1 MIKDSQQS
9 AADASANGDLELVH
23 AAKDG
28 DVTAFEQLV
37 RRYDRKLLRIAQ
49 GVTHNA
55 EDAQD
60 AVQEALFKAFQNL
73 DSFREES
80 QFSTWLFRITVNQSL
95 MKLRKQRAIR
105 EVSLD
110 EDLQDVDMLPIEV
123 IDWAPNPEQLY
134 WASELRDILVGA
146 LEELPPAVRTVF
158 VLRDIE
164 GLSTDET
171 AEVLNLSQTA
181 VKARLWR
188 ARLQLRE
195 RLNKYFGQ
203 HPESVRT
210 QMVPINRRTGKIL
223 GLFAECLNQSI
234 YQTCSISLT
243 KSPYASP
250 MTALATNTS
259 Q

>member
-1 MIKDSQQS
+1 
-9 AADASANGDLELVH
+9 
-23 AAKDG
+23 
-28 DVTAFEQLV
+28 
-37 RRYDRKLLRIAQ
+37 
-49 GVTHNA
+49 
-55 EDAQD
+55 
-60 AVQEALFKAFQNL
+60 
-73 DSFREES
+73 
-80 QFSTWLFRITVNQSL
+80 
-95 MKLRKQRAIR
+95 MK
-105 EVSLD
+105 
-110 EDLQDVDMLPIEV
+110 
-123 IDWAPNPEQLY
+123 
-134 WASELRDILVGA
+134 
-146 LEELPPAVRTVF
+146 
-158 VLRDIE
+158 
-164 GLSTDET
+164 DET

-250 MTALATNTS
+250 MTALATKAS